1 MEGWRGGGV
10 EGWRSGGVGGSKGHL
25 QVWYGSDEHYNSTSC
40 DIRTDGDA
48 LFPEALDGKLATFVI
63 NSFPIYNV
71 NTSNNETGQPW
82 DG

>member
-1 MEGWRGGGV
+1 MDGEVGEWV
-10 EGWRSGGVGGSKGHL
+10 EKWVNGWRSGSKGHL